1 MSREVV
7 KNGEEKSKT
16 CPNTPWD
23 CHRTATPLTP
33 RSPPLAVS
41 RQSVLAVPDR
51 SCLGWVDQ
59 RFTDDLPGFPRTA
72 WSSTPRDPW
81 YSKKQTPSYCPSYT
95 RTHKGWLMDTP

>member
-59 RFTDDLPGFPRTA
+59 RFTDDLPGFPKNGMVIHPSRSLVLEET
-72 WSSTPRDPW
+72 D
-81 YSKKQTPSYCPSYT
+81 SKLLPFIY
-95 RTHKGWLMDTP
+95 